1 MGKSMSSLFGLL
13 SRRGWMLAVIVLLIV
28 AILPFLGVGVAFTR
42 QVMLIAVYTLMVS
55 GLSLA
60 FGYAGEVILGQ
71 VALMAV
77 GAYTTA
83 ILASVY
89 GIHDLGLA
97 IILSIIFAAVLGL
110 VTGLPGLRLSHLS
123 LGLITFFLVLLIPA
137 IAVMTQNI
145 SGGYTGLFGIIG
157 PTLFGLDISAT
168 STFYVVCV
176 VIAGLWIAVFRNLV
190 LSRFGLGLRVLKQ
203 SPVLAASLGQPQLSL
218 RLRAYVLAGV
228 PAGVAGA
235 LFAYVTGYV
244 APSSFTLT
252 LTTAVLAAAVV
263 GGAQSVYGAAI
274 GAALLVFGPLSSQ
287 AFERYSL
294 IVYGVFLVLVGSI
307 FAAGVTGWGRRF
319 YRWLQRR
326 LVEGRSASRSAAIGV
341 PQAATV
347 PSSRTEAIATSRFPD
362 TRRDL
367 LEQTDGE
374 TLVVRGAT
382 RSFGQVHALRGID
395 FEAKP
400 GQITGLIGANGA
412 GKTTL
417 LNAISGAIKL
427 DSGSVELGGVD
438 ITTMAVYKRAR
449 MGVGR
454 TFQTP
459 LIPEAMST
467 IEVAQS
473 GAMIDGRLRMLSAV
487 LRLPGFRRQ
496 QRNDRAVALGALEIV
511 GLADRADTPAT
522 DLPLSTRR
530 LLEVVR
536 AVAGRPK
543 VLLFDEPAAGMDDEA
558 LDELR
563 DLLVRLRDAGA
574 TIVLIEHNISFVLSL
589 ADAVHVMNLGATL
602 ATGTA
607 DEIRHNPDVI
617 ASYLGSRHATR
628 VAGDP
633 EKAEA
638 DA

>member
-1 MGKSMSSLFGLL
+1 MGKSLSSSSSLLT
-13 SRRGWMLAVIVLLIV
+13 RRGWIIGVFVLVIVAV
-28 AILPFLGVGVAFTR
+28 LPFLGVGVAFSR

-71 VALMAV
+71 VAMMAV

-89 GIHDLGLA
+89 DIHDLGLS
-97 IILSIIFAAVLGL
+97 ILLSVVLAAVAGL
-110 VTGLPGLRLSHLS
+110 ITGLPGLRLSHLS

-137 IAVMTQNI
+137 IAVMTQDV
-145 SGGYTGLFGIIG
+145 SGGYTGLFGIIK
-157 PTLFGLDISAT
+157 PTLFGIDIGAP

-176 VIAGLWIAVFRNLV
+176 VVAGLWIAIFRNLV

-203 SPVLAASLGQPQLSL
+203 SPVLAASLGQPQLGL

-263 GGAQSVYGAAI
+263 GGAQSIYGSVI

-307 FAAGVTGWGRRF
+307 FAAGITGWGNRF
-319 YRWLQRR
+319 LRWLRGRMVQRR
-326 LVEGRSASRSAAIGV
+326 SATRT
-341 PQAATV
+341 ATIQG
-347 PSSRTEAIATSRFPD
+347 PTGLPD
-362 TRRDL
+362 TQDYL
-367 LEQTDGE
+367 LGQAEGAVLT
-374 TLVVRGAT
+374 VRGAT
-382 RSFGQVHALRGID
+382 RSFGQVKALQNID

-400 GQITGLIGANGA
+400 GRITGLIGANGA

-427 DSGSVELGGVD
+427 DSGTVDLGGID
-438 ITTMAVYKRAR
+438 ITTMRIFTRAR
-449 MGVGR
+449 IGIGR

-467 IEVAQS
+467 LEVAQS
-473 GAMIDGRLRMLSAV
+473 GAMMDGRLRMLEAI

-511 GLADRADTPAT
+511 GLSDRADVPAT
-522 DLPLSTRR
+522 ELPLSTRR

-543 VLLFDEPAAGMDDEA
+543 VLLLDEPAAGMDDDA
-558 LDELR
+558 LAELR

-574 TIVLIEHNISFVLSL
+574 TIVLIEHNISFVLGV
-589 ADAVHVMNLGATL
+589 ADDVHVMNLGATL
-602 ATGTA
+602 ATGKP
-607 DEIRHNPDVI
+607 DDIRHNPEVI
-617 ASYLGSRHATR
+617 ASYLGNRHPAP
-628 VAGDP
+628 AI
-633 EKAEA
+633 EA
-638 DA
+638 DNKGVLS